1 MKQGGR
7 SAITPRYLRNLR
19 DHSPREEAG
28 RKQGGS
34 GDIIEGEPGGKQGG
48 SSDTAPRML
57 EEPARVLGGD
67 LGRKR
72 EEAARLLRWDLREG
86 REEAVTLRRRMTSHV
101 CQVQDVVRSM

>member
-1 MKQGGR
+1 MLREGPEEGG
-7 SAITPRYLRNLR
+7 P
-19 DHSPREEAG
+19 G

-34 GDIIEGEPGGKQGG
+34 REEAAILSRENPEG
-48 SSDTAPRML
+48 SR
-57 EEPARVLGGD
+57 EEAATQRRGCWRNLRGHWGGD

-101 CQVQDVVRSM
+101 CQVQDVVRPM